1 MGAACVGD
9 EEGVT
14 CVREF
19 NEHVEVYYES
29 RVSASLLNTSLALT
43 SIHYQ
48 TAVSVSKLPPGLPYA
63 LAAPVVEKI
72 L

>member
-1 MGAACVGD
+1 MGD

-29 RVSASLLNTSLALT
+29 RVRASLLNTSLAPSLLL
-43 SIHYQ
+43 HYQ